1 MSYNREYITKII
13 IDAVDELKNQQ
24 PMLFKKADNIAE
36 RTVSTALSVLL
47 TPKFPEYNVNCEYNR
62 MTDEHGLQ
70 IPKRIQLNPYDE
82 DPSRVYPDIIV
93 HRQEDGEH
101 NLLVVEIKMSWKN
114 GEKNDDYKKL
124 IACTRELRYSYGLYL
139 ELSEGGMSEMS
150 WFQNGEPV

>member
-1 MSYNREYITKII
+1 MSYNRADINKTI
-13 IDAVDELKNQQ
+13 IDAVAELKKQQ
-24 PMLFKKADNIAE
+24 PMLFNKVNNIGE
-36 RTVSTALSVLL
+36 RAVSTALSVLL

-93 HRQEDGEH
+93 HHQEDGEH

-114 GEKNDDYKKL
+114 AEKNDDYKKL
-124 IACTRELRYSYGLYL
+124 MACTRELRYSHGLYL
-139 ELSEGGMSEMS
+139 ELSEEGISQMS
-150 WFQNGEPV
+150 WFQNGKPI